1 MTTSYDAEA
10 ADSSSVMPQYNADGN
25 QTWNPSV
32 GIHYKP
38 NSKKRESYGGII
50 AALVDQAVRANGM
63 AKSYPENFGGI
74 IAAIQDLGD
83 VQYKPGSDV
92 GEKPPGGNI
101 IININTGEPIW
112 IETDKP
118 ENGQLWFDTR
128 QGRMFVYVDDDWYQT
143 NGGDG
148 IPIVTPDALPPEIEY
163 AVPGQLWYDRGGDD
177 LYIFSGDYQADDGSI
192 NQSGDGALV
201 WKLVADLNQDF
212 IQTTGTL
219 PLTAVG
225 PRVTSLEDYT
235 YLPDIDLSPDDDG
248 NYSMSTQKDYNEWL
262 FEALVSL
269 DQGLSDHQPVYVGEA
284 PPPNTLEEPLAPG
297 TLWYDTESLELSIW
311 YTDDNSGQWVP
322 TSTAYMY
329 DDDIAALGT
338 RLDQES
344 RLREMGLH
352 NLQEKI
358 EAFNAADAAEVQQI
372 NDQLNAL
379 QTQVN
384 AIQIPDITDLIDT
397 DELNEAQA
405 LQNQRIS
412 DLEDAQPDYTV
423 LMSRNEVEQELQ
435 QLETMVATRAS
446 VAQVQEVAAQIP
458 DVSGFVTQQHIDN
471 SIAGITVD
479 YLPRSGGIVN
489 GSFVIQKTDYA
500 APAFDFTSNSWDSAH
515 ALKFVSNGP
524 GTPTTTFGTTDKAW
538 EYAWDFANNEDFCW
552 VYNDSNK
559 VFSITKEGPACSTLY
574 LGDLRPNDNNGRVIF
589 NKIDVKERL
598 NTYQSALEQVRQGV
612 ANATDFDSL
621 KANIISALANV

>member
-1 MTTSYDAEA
+1 
-10 ADSSSVMPQYNADGN
+10 
-25 QTWNPSV
+25 
-32 GIHYKP
+32 
-38 NSKKRESYGGII
+38 
-50 AALVDQAVRANGM
+50 
-63 AKSYPENFGGI
+63 
-74 IAAIQDLGD
+74 
-83 VQYKPGSDV
+83 
-92 GEKPPGGNI
+92 
-101 IININTGEPIW
+101 
-112 IETDKP
+112 
-118 ENGQLWFDTR
+118 
-128 QGRMFVYVDDDWYQT
+128 
-143 NGGDG
+143 
-148 IPIVTPDALPPEIEY
+148 
-163 AVPGQLWYDRGGDD
+163 
-177 LYIFSGDYQADDGSI
+177 
-192 NQSGDGALV
+192 
-201 WKLVADLNQDF
+201 
-212 IQTTGTL
+212 
-219 PLTAVG
+219 
-225 PRVTSLEDYT
+225 
-235 YLPDIDLSPDDDG
+235 
-248 NYSMSTQKDYNEWL
+248 
-262 FEALVSL
+262 
-269 DQGLSDHQPVYVGEA
+269 
-284 PPPNTLEEPLAPG
+284 
-297 TLWYDTESLELSIW
+297 
-311 YTDDNSGQWVP
+311 
-322 TSTAYMY
+322 MY

-358 EAFNAADAAEVQQI
+358 EAFNAADDAEVQQI
-372 NDQLNAL
+372 NNQLNAL

-384 AIQIPDITDLIDT
+384 SIQIPDITDLIDT